1 MELTVAE
8 VGAAHALKGEVLLNL
23 HTDVPEE
30 RIYPGAQFNTVPA
43 NRGPLTVETIRVH
56 KGRLAVRFAGHADRN
71 AAEALRGTKLVITV
85 AEEDLEEDAWYAHE
99 LIGLKVQHVNGTD
112 LGEVSDL
119 LLGDAQDL
127 LEVKYQG
134 RKILVPFVE
143 EIVPEIDE
151 ETGVVLVD
159 PPGGL
164 FDDNFETTA
173 ETAPETAAETAQ

>member
-8 VGAAHALKGEVLLNL
+8 IGAAHALKGEVLLNL
-23 HTDVPEE
+23 HTDIPEE
-30 RIYPGAQFNTVPA
+30 RFYRGAKFTTVPPSH
-43 NRGPLTVETIRVH
+43 GPLTVETIRVH
-56 KGRLAVRFAGHADRN
+56 KGRLAVRFTDHNDRN
-71 AAEALRGTKLVITV
+71 AAEALRGTKLVVTV

-99 LIGLKVQHVNGTD
+99 LIGLQVQHVNGTS

-119 LLGDAQDL
+119 LLGEVQDL

-134 RKILVPFVE
+134 RKVLVPFVE

-151 ETGVVLVD
+151 ETGIVLVD

-173 ETAPETAAETAQ
+173 ETAQ